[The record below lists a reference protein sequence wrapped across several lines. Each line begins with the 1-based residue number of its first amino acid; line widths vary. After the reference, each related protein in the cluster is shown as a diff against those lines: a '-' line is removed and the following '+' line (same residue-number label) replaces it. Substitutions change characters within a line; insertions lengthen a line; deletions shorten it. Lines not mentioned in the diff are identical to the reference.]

1 MRKAGEKPCGCKHS
15 EPEVFQTIWKHL
27 KSDGMPD
34 QAANHMTAE
43 MLTHGEDFES
53 SIEQYERNFANYKTK
68 GFNEHAA
75 QAMAVE
81 SLEDG
86 AEQPR
91 ESMRF
96 AGSMGEDLNKF
107 IAPDG
112 ASGEEIAMMAQSMTG
127 EKPQKVY
134 MDGKRIL

>member
-1 MRKAGEKPCGCKHS
+1 MRKAGEKPCGCQHS

-91 ESMRF
+91 ESLRF

-107 IAPDG
+107 IAPEG
-112 ASGEEIAMMAQSMTG
+112 ASGEEIAMMAQSMSG
-127 EKPQKVY
+127 EKPEIVY
-134 MDGKRIL
+134 MNGSRIY